1 MKSPIS
7 ILILSATLALA
18 EPPEAIQRITLDERV
33 VVTVPVAT
41 NRVTTISLPGPI
53 AAIDAVGV
61 TADGKTPGQF
71 QLAHTKGSSFLSVR
85 ALTRKAAT
93 NLNIRWNKRTYVFEL
108 IESDTPVLAL
118 NLEDRAANAQSAQP
132 APQVSP
138 TRLLALLDK
147 AKAFPL
153 LKKQQPDA
161 VAGAEARTFSDK
173 ALITD
178 FNDYEIRIEE
188 AFRFNP
194 EDTLVFH
201 VTLRNKS
208 EQEIRYLPES
218 FCVRVGNRLYFQS
231 ISDAPGVLPP
241 CTASTVYFAVT
252 GTPDGGRNELS
263 LKNDFSV
270 LVCDTAGAL
279 SIAGVMGG
287 AESEVSDQTP
297 YPVNNFTLTPRLSGT
312 VKRPPVFPETE
323 PQPVPG
329 AVVWVEPSGGG
340 AVLASTTTDC
350 EGSFV
355 LPVASGTY
363 RLDAAHT
370 SFGNPDHAAVDVT
383 QSAACYTIVLAD
395 FADPTACE

>member
-1 MKSPIS
+1 MKSAIS
-7 ILILSATLALA
+7 ILLLAATLAFA
-18 EPPEAIQRITLDERV
+18 EPPEAIQRVTLDERV

-61 TADGKTPGQF
+61 TSDGKTPGQF

-85 ALTRKAAT
+85 ALARKAAT

-108 IESDTPVLAL
+108 VESDTPVLAL
-118 NLEDRAANAQSAQP
+118 NLEDRATTEVVQP
-132 APQVSP
+132 APQVTP

-161 VAGAEARTFSDK
+161 VAGAEVRTFGDK
-173 ALITD
+173 PQNTD

-188 AFRFNP
+188 VFRFNP

-208 EQEIRYLPES
+208 EREIRYMPES

-231 ISDAPGVLPP
+231 ISDAPGVLPG
-241 CTASTVYFAVT
+241 CAASTVYFAVT

-263 LKNDFSV
+263 MKNEFTV
-270 LVCDTAGAL
+270 LVTRTSPPPPPDISTNAPA
-279 SIAGVMGG
+279 M
-287 AESEVSDQTP
+287 
-297 YPVNNFTLTPRLSGT
+297 PV
-312 VKRPPVFPETE
+312 
-323 PQPVPG
+323 QPVRSPKG
-329 AVVWVEPSGGG
+329 
-340 AVLASTTTDC
+340 
-350 EGSFV
+350 
-355 LPVASGTY
+355 
-363 RLDAAHT
+363 R
-370 SFGNPDHAAVDVT
+370 
-383 QSAACYTIVLAD
+383 Q
-395 FADPTACE
+395 

>member
-7 ILILSATLALA
+7 ILIVSATLALA
-18 EPPEAIQRITLDERV
+18 EPPETIQRITLDERV
-33 VVTVPVAT
+33 VVTVPIAT

-61 TADGKTPGQF
+61 TADGKTSGQF

-118 NLEDRAANAQSAQP
+118 NLEDRATTAQNAQP

-153 LKKQQPDA
+153 LKQQQPDA

-173 ALITD
+173 PLITD

-218 FCVRVGNRLYFQS
+218 FCIRVGNRLYFQS

-241 CTASTVYFAVT
+241 CAASTVYFAVT

-263 LKNDFSV
+263 LKNDFSA
-270 LVCDTAGAL
+270 LVTRT
-279 SIAGVMGG
+279 SPPPPEI
-287 AESEVSDQTP
+287 VSTNAP
-297 YPVNNFTLTPRLSGT
+297 AKV
-312 VKRPPVFPETE
+312 V
-323 PQPVPG
+323 QPLRSPKAQG
-329 AVVWVEPSGGG
+329 QP
-340 AVLASTTTDC
+340 
-350 EGSFV
+350 
-355 LPVASGTY
+355 
-363 RLDAAHT
+363 
-370 SFGNPDHAAVDVT
+370 
-383 QSAACYTIVLAD
+383 
-395 FADPTACE
+395 